1 MVFSS
6 LYFLAFFLPA
16 FILIYHFLPKKV
28 NVKNTFILIASIFFY
43 SWGGPKFIFAIL
55 GTTFIDFWLVRYMN
69 KKETRSHRLLF
80 LILSISVNF
89 SLLFYFKY
97 FNFFIDN
104 LNGLY
109 HMLNLGPGAIHIA
122 KILLPI
128 GISFYTFESITYSV
142 DVFRR
147 VHKPLN
153 NFWEYQLYII
163 MFPKLIAGPIVRYHQ
178 ISDQINDHLKNETAE
193 NKLIG
198 FIQFCIGL
206 SKKVLIANVMGQQA
220 DAIFAL
226 DPSQINT
233 ISAWVGAI
241 AYTFQI
247 YFDFSG
253 YSDMALGIGKI
264 MGFRFPENFNNP
276 YTSVS
281 ITDFWRRWHMT
292 LGVWMKNY
300 LYIPLGGNKVNPYRL
315 YINLT
320 IVFLASGLWHGA
332 SWSFVFWGAYHG
344 LFLVLERSFLLRLKE
359 KIGKYPNILITFI
372 IVVIGW
378 VFFREENILRAF
390 QFTGRMF
397 AFDFNDMK
405 TVITNNDFDIVVF
418 IAIFFSIFTLNKRTK
433 ALHDK
438 IFYSGL
444 NKNATILFA
453 SLSVVLYFL
462 CLTVVSGSSFNPFI
476 YFRF

>member
-6 LYFLAFFLPA
+6 IYFLAYFLPL
-16 FILIYHFLPKKV
+16 FVIIYSFLPKKL
-28 NVKNTFILIASIFFY
+28 NIKNTFILLASIFFY

-55 GTTFIDFWLVRYMN
+55 GTTFVDFWLVRYMN

-89 SLLFYFKY
+89 SLLFFFKY

-109 HMLNLGPGAIHIA
+109 HLLNLGPGGIHVA

-142 DVFRR
+142 DVYRR
-147 VHKPLN
+147 VHAPLK

-178 ISDQINDHLKNETAE
+178 ISDQITGHLKDETAE
-193 NKLIG
+193 NRLMG

-220 DAIFAL
+220 DMIFHL
-226 DPSQINT
+226 NPESINT
-233 ISAWVGAI
+233 LAAWTGAI

-253 YSDMALGIGKI
+253 YSDMALGIGRF

-292 LGVWMKNY
+292 LGAWMKNY
-300 LYIPLGGNKVNPYRL
+300 LYIPLGGNKVKTYRT
-315 YINLT
+315 YMNLT

-344 LFLVLERSFLLRLKE
+344 IFLVIERAFLLKIKE
-359 KIGKYPNILITFI
+359 KIGKYPNIIITFI

-378 VFFREENILRAF
+378 VFFREENIARAF
-390 QFTGRMF
+390 RFTGRMF
-397 AFDFNDMK
+397 AFDFDGARA
-405 TVITNNDFDIVVF
+405 VVTNNDFSIMVF
-418 IAIFFSIFTLNKRTK
+418 FAIFFSVFTLNKYTK
-433 ALHDK
+433 KLHDK
-438 IFYSGL
+438 IFNSGL
-444 NKNATILFA
+444 NKSSTALFTLIGVA
-453 SLSVVLYFL
+453 LYLL
-462 CLTVVSGSSFNPFI
+462 CLVIVSGSSFNPFI